1 MNQNI
6 KIANLKGLFTAFF
19 LLCTMISKA
28 QMSKIELQATGLT
41 CSMCSNAIYK
51 QLETIPGVEKIDTD
65 LNTNTFTVALKQ
77 GNELTPRVFKEKVE
91 KAGFFIGNF
100 IVTTTTDISKQNN
113 YIIIDGKAK
122 SQKATKFKV
131 LDKGYLTDK
140 EYKKAVKNY
149 KEIASYS
156 KENEADFHV
165 KVLN

>member
-6 KIANLKGLFTAFF
+6 KIANIKVLFTALF
-19 LLCTMISKA
+19 LLCAMISKA
-28 QMSKIELQATGLT
+28 QISKIELQATGLT

-65 LNTNTFTVALKQ
+65 LNTNTFTIALKQ
-77 GNELTPRVFKEKVE
+77 GNALTPRVFKEKVE
-91 KAGFFIGNF
+91 KAGFFVGSF
-100 IVTTTTDISKQNN
+100 IATTTADISTQNN
-113 YIIIDGKAK
+113 YIIIDGKSK

-140 EYKKAVKNY
+140 EYKKALKNY

>member
-19 LLCTMISKA
+19 LLCTVISKA

-91 KAGFFIGNF
+91 KAGFFVGSF
-100 IVTTTTDISKQNN
+100 IVTTTDIIKQNN

-156 KENEADFHV
+156 KENETDFHV

>member
-6 KIANLKGLFTAFF
+6 KSAKLKGLFTVI
-19 LLCTMISKA
+19 LLLSTMISKA

-65 LNTNTFTVALKQ
+65 LNTNTFTVALKE
-77 GNELTPRVFKEKVE
+77 GNALTPRAFKEKVE

-100 IVTTTTDISKQNN
+100 IATTTSDISLQSN
-113 YIIIDGKAK
+113 YIIIDGKPK
-122 SQKATKFKV
+122 SQKVTKFKV

-149 KEIASYS
+149 KGIASYS

-165 KVLN
+165 KILN

>member
-6 KIANLKGLFTAFF
+6 KITNLKVLFTVFF
-19 LLCTMISKA
+19 ILCTMISKA

-77 GNELTPRVFKEKVE
+77 GNTLTPRVFKEKVE
-91 KAGFFIGNF
+91 KAGFFVGSF
-100 IVTTTTDISKQNN
+100 IATADISTQNN
-113 YIIIDGKAK
+113 YIIINGKSK
-122 SQKATKFKV
+122 SQKATRFKV

-140 EYKKAVKNY
+140 EYKKALKNY

-156 KENEADFHV
+156 KENETDFHV